1 MMKFK
6 KKIANPMTVIVVFA
20 FISESSAAV
29 SLPFLGDRERE
40 MYIWFLMSFPFYL
53 LLLFFI
59 TLNFNYRSLYAPSD
73 FDKDDSF
80 LKLSVNAQGSENG
93 LRNSSTGESSMT
105 ENNTTEAFSS
115 NGLSAGETGLHPPSH
130 PSESGGAG
138 TECSWIEHNVQWPK
152 PLGTL
157 RVIDVRQMNIRME
170 FDALLENF
178 SLPGKHSK
186 VIVLLTDP
194 ASEVLLMQ
202 IMADFIRQAKK
213 RVGATHVIT
222 YNVCTQAS
230 TILKAA

>member
-40 MYIWFLMSFPFYL
+40 MYVWFLMSFPFYL

-80 LKLSVNAQGSENG
+80 LKLSTDTQGSEDG
-93 LRNSSTGESSMT
+93 LRNSSKKKKPAAET
-105 ENNTTEAFSS
+105 NATEAFSS
-115 NGLSAGETGLHPPSH
+115 NGISAVETDPHLPSQ
-130 PSESGGAG
+130 PSEQGDADK
-138 TECSWIEHNVQWPK
+138 ECAWIEHNVHWPK
-152 PLGTL
+152 PMGTL
-157 RVIDVRQMNIRME
+157 RAIDVRQMNNRME

-178 SLPGKHSK
+178 SHPGKHSK

>member
-1 MMKFK
+1 MLKFK

-29 SLPFLGDRERE
+29 SLPFLGDQERE

-80 LKLSVNAQGSENG
+80 LKLSADIKDTESG
-93 LRNSSTGESSMT
+93 LRNSSTEKAPSPEKAKETS
-105 ENNTTEAFSS
+105 SS
-115 NGLSAGETGLHPPSH
+115 NGVPAREANLHP
-130 PSESGGAG
+130 SGPPPEPGVAD
-138 TECSWIEHNVQWPK
+138 TACSWIEHNVQWPK

-157 RVIDVRQMNIRME
+157 RAIDVRQMNNRMD
-170 FDALLENF
+170 FDTLLESF
-178 SLPGKHSK
+178 SRPGKHSK
-186 VIVLLTDP
+186 IIVLLTDP

-202 IMADFIRQAKK
+202 IMAELLRHAKK
-213 RVGATHVIT
+213 RVGATHVIA
-222 YNVCTQAS
+222 YNVCTHAS
-230 TILKAA
+230 TILKGA